1 MKYIKTMKTF
11 IKESLEHIGISN
23 EEINEILKGYLMAA
37 LWTEEERL
45 NDEYESENTYVEED
59 DDDDDEEETEI
70 DRLVKMQN
78 NLNNKSF
85 SGFIEDDIE
94 VNSKIQAYLDIRN
107 FILEAGG
114 AAVAEAIDDNGT
126 EQLGHDIWLTRNGHG
141 AGFMDRDYDNVV
153 DLERAA
159 KKLKEVDM
167 YIGDDNMLYFSNAN

>member
-11 IKESLEHIGISN
+11 IKESLEEIGISN
-23 EEINEILKGYLMAA
+23 DEINEILKGYLMAA

-45 NDEYESENTYVEED
+45 NDEYESEDIFSED
-59 DDDDDEEETEI
+59 DDEDDEEETEI
-70 DRLVKMQN
+70 DRLVKIQN

-85 SGFIEDDIE
+85 SGFMEDDIE
-94 VNSKIQAYLDIRN
+94 VNSKIQAYLDIKN
-107 FILEAGG
+107 FIMDAGG
-114 AAVAEAIDDNGT
+114 PAVAEAIDDNGT

-141 AGFMDRDYDNVV
+141 TGFMDRDYDNVD

-159 KKLKEVDM
+159 EKLKEVDM

>member
-11 IKESLEHIGISN
+11 IKESLEHIGILN

-141 AGFMDRDYDNVV
+141 TGFMDRDYDNVV